1 MLLAF
6 APFIIFAVMD
16 HLAGPKIALAC
27 GLLAAA
33 LVFGRNLISPG
44 RTTKILEFGTVI
56 LFAVLLLY
64 TIFQG
69 PVLSVIVVRLWV
81 DAGLLLIILFSL
93 LLRRPFTL
101 QYARELVEP
110 ELWNHPEFI
119 RTNTIIT
126 AAWAL
131 AFAVMVLAET
141 ALLCVPGIPRR
152 LGVIV
157 IAAALAAAFKFTSW
171 YPERR
176 RKLHAV

>member
-176 RKLHAV
+176 RKFHAV

>member
-64 TIFQG
+64 TIFRG
-69 PVLSVIVVRLWV
+69 PVLSVIAVRLWV

-101 QYARELVEP
+101 QYAREQVEP

>member
-1 MLLAF
+1 
-6 APFIIFAVMD
+6 MD
-16 HLAGPKIALAC
+16 HLADPKIALAC

-33 LVFGRNLISPG
+33 LVFVRNLISLG
-44 RTTKILEFGTVI
+44 RTTKILEFGTLI
-56 LFAVLLLY
+56 LFAALLLY
-64 TIFQG
+64 AVLLG
-69 PVLSVIVVRLWV
+69 PVPSVIAVRLCV

-101 QYARELVEP
+101 QYAKEQVDP

-126 AAWAL
+126 AVWAL

-141 ALLCVPGIPRR
+141 ALLCLPGIPRR

-157 IAAALAAAFKFTSW
+157 IAAALIAAFKFTSW
-171 YPERR
+171 YPGRQQP
-176 RKLHAV
+176 